1 MTLLSFLLFAFL
13 ITLQQL
19 HAQVSVYQYRHVPA
33 DKVEEFIKRETTYW
47 SKVAQ
52 KALDA
57 KKMNFWG
64 LFEKVGGYDL
74 PNSSNFLFIN
84 GFSNIDSA
92 WSGDTFD
99 PAKQFPKVP
108 MAQMETGSFTTVT
121 SQIFLKTEDWAE
133 AKGINPEK
141 DFNYSIKTIFSKSGI
156 CVNCSGF
163 KAVLS
168 KVIFISGCSK
178 AEGNAFIVTFVVFV
192 LASDKVEMVT

>member
-1 MTLLSFLLFAFL
+1 MKQISSIYKTTLLSLLLFVFL

-84 GFSNIDSA
+84 I
-92 WSGDTFD
+92 
-99 PAKQFPKVP
+99 
-108 MAQMETGSFTTVT
+108 
-121 SQIFLKTEDWAE
+121 
-133 AKGINPEK
+133 
-141 DFNYSIKTIFSKSGI
+141 
-156 CVNCSGF
+156 
-163 KAVLS
+163 
-168 KVIFISGCSK
+168 
-178 AEGNAFIVTFVVFV
+178 
-192 LASDKVEMVT
+192 